1 MKREEFIKK
10 KKDLIDFVRFE
21 LNQSKIVQ
29 VDKESLVTL
38 LNFLEKYTFDNRLE
52 NKGLLS
58 RLIIDNLELDYRIAE
73 RIIKFDNDIK

>member
-10 KKDLIDFVRFE
+10 KKDLIDFVHFE

-29 VDKESLVTL
+29 IDKESLVTL

-73 RIIKFDNDIK
+73 KIIKFDNDIK